1 MAYRRRRLMG
11 EINIIPLVD
20 VVLVLLVVF
29 MMTAP
34 MLTQGVKVELPQ
46 TQSAPLEAEREPL
59 EVTVREDGVY
69 LQKSRIANPRQDL
82 ADKVKAILAESPGQ
96 RVLLRGQ
103 KDVPY
108 EAVVVALNLLRQG
121 GIQKVDLVTEPL
133 SQG

>member
-1 MAYRRRRLMG
+1 MAYRRRNLMG

-34 MLTQGVKVELPQ
+34 MLTQGVKVDLPQ
-46 TQSAPLEAEREPL
+46 TDAAPLEAEREPL
-59 EVTVREDGVY
+59 EVTVRTDGVY
-69 LQKSRIANPRQDL
+69 LQKTRIADPKANL
-82 ADKVKAILAESPGQ
+82 ADKVQAILAERPGQ
-96 RVLLRGQ
+96 HVLLRGQ

-121 GIQKVDLVTEPL
+121 GIRKVDLVTEPL
-133 SQG
+133 SR

>member
-1 MAYRRRRLMG
+1 MAYRRRKLMG

-34 MLTQGVKVELPQ
+34 MLTQGVKVDLPQ
-46 TQSAPLEAEREPL
+46 TQSAPLKAEREPL
-59 EVTVREDGVY
+59 EVTVRQDGIY
-69 LQKSRIANPRQDL
+69 LQKTRIANPRENL
-82 ADKVKAILAESPGQ
+82 AAKVQAILAEGAAQ

>member
-1 MAYRRRRLMG
+1 MAFRRRRLMG

-34 MLTQGVKVELPQ
+34 MLTQGVRVDLPE
-46 TQSAPLEAEREPL
+46 TDAAPLQADREPL
-59 EVTVREDGVY
+59 EVTVRDDGIY
-69 LQKSRIANPRQDL
+69 LQKTRVEAPLENL
-82 ADKVKAILAESPGQ
+82 APKVRAILAERPGQ

-103 KDVPY
+103 RDVPY

-121 GIQKVDLVTEPL
+121 GIRRVDLVTEPL
-133 SQG
+133 SNG

>member
-1 MAYRRRRLMG
+1 MG

-20 VVLVLLVVF
+20 VMLVLLVVF

-34 MLTQGVKVELPQ
+34 MLTQGVKVDLPQ
-46 TQSAPLEAEREPL
+46 TDAAPLKAEREPL
-59 EVTVREDGVY
+59 EVTVRGDGVY
-69 LQKSRIANPRQDL
+69 LQKSRIDDPKANL
-82 ADKVKAILAESPGQ
+82 ASKVKAILQERPGQ

-121 GIQKVDLVTEPL
+121 GIRKVDLVTEPL
-133 SQG
+133 GN

>member
-1 MAYRRRRLMG
+1 MAYRRRKLMG

-34 MLTQGVKVELPQ
+34 MLTQGVKVDLPQ
-46 TQSAPLEAEREPL
+46 TDAAPLKPEREPL
-59 EVTVREDGVY
+59 EVTVRDDGVY
-69 LQKSRIANPRQDL
+69 LQKTRVAQPKKEL
-82 ADKVKAILAESPGQ
+82 AAKVKAILAEQPGQ
-96 RVLLRGQ
+96 HVLLRGQ

-121 GIQKVDLVTEPL
+121 GIRKVDLVTEPV
-133 SQG
+133 SR

>member
-1 MAYRRRRLMG
+1 MAYRRRKLMG

-34 MLTQGVKVELPQ
+34 MLTQGVKVDLPE
-46 TQSAPLEAEREPL
+46 TDAAPLKAEHEPL

-69 LQKSRIANPRQDL
+69 LQKTRIANPRADL
-82 ADKVKAILAESPGQ
+82 AAKVQAILAERPNQ
-96 RVLLRGQ
+96 HVLLRGQ

-108 EAVVVALNLLRQG
+108 QAVVVALNLLRQG
-121 GIQKVDLVTEPL
+121 GIRKVDLVTEPL
-133 SQG
+133 DG